1 MSTTTSQRRP
11 GRLADLSVRTKIV
24 AAVLVAAIVAGAV
37 GLMGLTGMS
46 RTNADTA
53 LMYEDKLLG
62 LEQAT
67 ALRRDTLSLRLA
79 AANQALS
86 SSDDKMTQFEEQAE
100 ELIAGLRATAEEY
113 RPMLTGAETQAA
125 LAAYEEAL
133 ADYETVLHD
142 QLLPAGRAN
151 DIQTWESVRDGAAAD
166 AITAMADAN
175 SGLVEG
181 EKASARELI
190 ETSMASYETSRT
202 TTIAVLV
209 VGLSLAIVLGV
220 VVARAIVRGLEKVK
234 ASVTALE
241 NGDLTV
247 PVGLTSQDEVGTMG
261 VALDNALS
269 TLRGMVSTIDA
280 SSDSLAGA
288 ATELAATSVQ
298 IASGAEETAA
308 QAGVV
313 SAAAEQVSRNTQ
325 TVAAGTEQMG
335 ASIREIAHNA
345 SEASRIA
352 AQAVSAAEE
361 TTTTVSR
368 LGESSREIG
377 TVVKAITSIAEQT
390 NLLALNATIEAARAG
405 EAGKGFAVVAGEV
418 KELAQETAR
427 ATEDIARRV
436 LAIQGDTAGAVEAIG
451 NISGIVASINDFQST
466 IAAAVEEQTATT
478 NEMTRNVSEA
488 ATGSGEIA
496 VNISGV
502 ADAAALTT
510 QGAGESQR
518 AVDELARMSADLK
531 VLVGSF
537 RY

>member
-1 MSTTTSQRRP
+1 MTQSTPPRRS
-11 GRLADLSVRTKIV
+11 RLADLSVRTKIV
-24 AAVLVAAIVAGAV
+24 AAVLVASIVAAAIGMI
-37 GLMGLTGMS
+37 GLAALS
-46 RTNADTA
+46 ASNANTD

-62 LEQAT
+62 LEHAAT
-67 ALRRDTLSLRLA
+67 LGSDTVSLRLA
-79 AANQALS
+79 SANHAV
-86 SSDDKMTQFEEQAE
+86 SSDAEKKAKYADQMTALEDHLA
-100 ELIAGLRATAEEY
+100 ATIEDY
-113 RPMLTGAETQAA
+113 RPMLTGPATQAA
-125 LAAYEEAL
+125 LKAYEAAL
-133 ADYETVLHD
+133 ADYTSVLHD
-142 QLLPAGRAN
+142 QMIPASEAGDVAA
-151 DIQTWESVRDGAAAD
+151 WEGIRDGAAAED
-166 AITAMADAN
+166 IKAMSEATTA
-175 SGLVEG
+175 LIEG
-181 EKASARELI
+181 EKKSAQELI
-190 ETSMASYETSRT
+190 AASTASYDRSRT
-202 TTIAVLV
+202 TSIALLV
-209 VGLSLAIVLGV
+209 VGLAVALGTGV
-220 VVARAIVRGLEKVK
+220 IVARSIVRGLGKDR

-247 PVGLTSQDEVGTMG
+247 SSGLTSRDEVGTMG
-261 VALDNALS
+261 AALDNALS

-325 TVAAGTEQMG
+325 TVAAGTEEMG

-352 AQAVSAAEE
+352 AQAVAAAEE

-368 LGESSREIG
+368 LGDSSREIG

-451 NISGIVASINDFQST
+451 NISSIVASINDFQST

-531 VLVGSF
+531 VLVGTF

>member
-1 MSTTTSQRRP
+1 MTTTTPPRRS
-11 GRLADLSVRTKIV
+11 RLADLSVRTKIV
-24 AAVLVAAIVAGAV
+24 AAVLVAAVVAATV
-37 GLMGLTGMS
+37 GLVGLS
-46 RTNADTA
+46 SLSASNASTN
-53 LMYEDKLLG
+53 LMYDDKVLG
-62 LEQAT
+62 LEKA
-67 ALRRDTLSLRLA
+67 AGLRRDTLSLRLS
-79 AANQALS
+79 AANQAIS
-86 SSDDKMTQFEEQAE
+86 TQDAEMTKFETQIAE
-100 ELIAGLRATAEEY
+100 LEESLPAAVDSY
-113 RPMLTGAETQAA
+113 LPMLTGAEDRAA
-125 LAAYEEAL
+125 LADFQRGLDAYL
-133 ADYETVLHD
+133 VVLHD
-142 QLLPAGRAN
+142 ELLPAGRAN
-151 DIQTWESVRDGAAAD
+151 DIATWEAARDGAAAD
-166 AITAMADAN
+166 AITTMSDALTA
-175 SGLVEG
+175 LVEN
-181 EKASARELI
+181 EKETARELI
-190 ETSMASYETSRT
+190 EESEAQYAQSRT
-202 TTIAVLV
+202 TSIVLLV
-209 VGLSLAIVLGV
+209 VGLSVALAIGL
-220 VVARAIVRGLEKVK
+220 VVARTIVRGLDRVR

-247 PVGLTSQDEVGTMG
+247 AAGLTSRDEVGTMG

-269 TLRGMVSTIDA
+269 TLRSMVSTIDA

-325 TVAAGTEQMG
+325 TVAAGTEEMG

-436 LAIQGDTAGAVEAIG
+436 QAIQADTTGAVEAIG
-451 NISGIVASINDFQST
+451 NISSIVASINDFQAT

-488 ATGSGEIA
+488 ASGSGEIA

-518 AVDELARMSADLK
+518 AVDELARMSSDLK

>member
-1 MSTTTSQRRP
+1 MSTTTPQRRAS
-11 GRLADLSVRTKIV
+11 RLADLSVRTKIV
-24 AAVLVAAIVAGAV
+24 AAVLVAAVVAATV
-37 GLMGLTGMS
+37 GLVGLSALAT
-46 RTNADTA
+46 TNANTE
-53 LMYEDKLLG
+53 LMYEDKVLG
-62 LEQAT
+62 LERA
-67 ALRRDTLSLRLA
+67 AGLRRDMLSLRLS
-79 AANQALS
+79 AANQAVS
-86 SSDDKMTQFEEQAE
+86 SGDATMAKFEDQIAELEESLPTQV
-100 ELIAGLRATAEEY
+100 EEY
-113 RPMLTGAETQAA
+113 LPMLTGAEDRAA
-125 LAAYEEAL
+125 LADFEAGL
-133 ADYETVLHD
+133 DTYLDVLHTE
-142 QLLPAGRAN
+142 LLPAGRAG
-151 DIQTWESVRDGAAAD
+151 DIVAWEGVRDGAAAD
-166 AITAMADAN
+166 AITVTTEALAA
-175 SGLVEG
+175 LVEN
-181 EKASARELI
+181 EKNTARELI
-190 ETSMASYETSRT
+190 AESQAGYAQSRT
-202 TTIAVLV
+202 ASLVLLIG
-209 VGLSLAIVLGV
+209 GLSVALVLGLV
-220 VVARAIVRGLEKVK
+220 IARSIVRGLEKVR

-247 PVGLTSQDEVGTMG
+247 PVGLTSRDEVGTMG
-261 VALDNALS
+261 AALDNALT
-269 TLRGMVSTIDA
+269 TLRGMVSTIDS

-352 AQAVSAAEE
+352 AQAVAAAEE
-361 TTTTVSR
+361 TTSTVSR

-436 LAIQGDTAGAVEAIG
+436 QAIQGDTAGAVEAIG
-451 NISGIVASINDFQST
+451 NISDIVASINDFQAT

>member
-1 MSTTTSQRRP
+1 
-11 GRLADLSVRTKIV
+11 
-24 AAVLVAAIVAGAV
+24 V
-37 GLMGLTGMS
+37 GLMGLTALS
-46 RTNADTA
+46 RTNADTV
-53 LMYEDKLLG
+53 LMYEDKVLG
-62 LEQAT
+62 LEKA
-67 ALRRDTLSLRLA
+67 AGLRRDALSLRLS
-79 AANQALS
+79 AANQAV
-86 SSDDKMTQFEEQAE
+86 SSDPSQMTTFEEEVEQLEAA
-100 ELIAGLRATAEEY
+100 IATGIEEY
-113 RPMLTGAETQAA
+113 RPMLTGAETVAA
-125 LAAYEEAL
+125 LDAFEQAF
-133 ADYETVLHD
+133 ADYEVVLHD
-142 QLLPAGRAN
+142 ELLPAGRAN
-151 DIQTWESVRDGAAAD
+151 DIPAWEAARDGAAAEAISTMND
-166 AITAMADAN
+166 ALGA
-175 SGLVEG
+175 LVDG
-181 EKASARELI
+181 EKKSAQELI
-190 ETSMASYETSRT
+190 ASSQSSYDTNRT
-202 TTIAVLV
+202 TSIFVLI
-209 VGLSLAIVLGV
+209 VGLSVALVMGV
-220 VVARAIVRGLEKVK
+220 VVARGIVRGLDRVK

-247 PVGLTSQDEVGTMG
+247 PVGLTTRDEVGTMG
-261 VALDNALS
+261 TALDNALS

-288 ATELAATSVQ
+288 ATELAATSSQ

-325 TVAAGTEQMG
+325 TVAAGTEEMG

-352 AQAVSAAEE
+352 AQAVAAAEE
-361 TTTTVSR
+361 TTSTVSR

-436 LAIQGDTAGAVEAIG
+436 QAIQGDTAGAVEAIG
-451 NISGIVASINDFQST
+451 NISGIVASINDFQAT

-488 ATGSGEIA
+488 ASGSGEIA

-502 ADAAALTT
+502 ADAAGLTT
-510 QGAGESQR
+510 QGAGEAQR